1 MAIGL
6 VLLSLGLVTV
16 YLRESSDGA
25 LHGAQRIGV
34 SVLTPFEVAGERVAR
49 PFQDAWGWTSD
60 LFNAKD
66 DNAKLRRE
74 NRQLR
79 AAAIENQTARQEN
92 EHLRNQLNY
101 IEGTEF
107 PKDFKPVVTRVI
119 VQPQTVYHQEIMVAA
134 GSSDGVRVN
143 DPVVTDE
150 GLVGLVSE
158 VTPAAAKVR
167 LLTDDTSAASAEDIE
182 TGATWIILRGSTP
195 DAPLI
200 LDRVSKDQ
208 RVEENDAVVT
218 AGSQLGKYPSLF
230 PRKIPICTVTSVSQ
244 RDVDSFKTV
253 QCSPLVDFSAL
264 QDVIVLIPKDRP
276 S

>member
-1 MAIGL
+1 MALGL
-6 VLLSLGLVTV
+6 VLLSLALVTV

-34 SVLTPFEVAGERVAR
+34 SILTPFEVAGERIAR

-66 DNAKLRRE
+66 DNAKLRAE
-74 NRQLR
+74 NRELR
-79 AAAIENQTARQEN
+79 QRAIENQTALQEN
-92 EHLRNQLNY
+92 QHLRDQLNY
-101 IEGTEF
+101 IDGTNF
-107 PKDFKPVVTRVI
+107 PKDFRPVVTRVI
-119 VQPQTVYHQEIMVAA
+119 VQPQTVYRQEVIVAA
-134 GSSDGVRVN
+134 GSSDGVRVD

-158 VTPAAAKVR
+158 VTPDAAKVR
-167 LLTDDTSAASAEDIE
+167 LLTDDQSAASAQDIE
-182 TGATWIILRGSTP
+182 TGATGIVQRGSSP
-195 DAPLI
+195 DAPLV

-208 RVEENDAVVT
+208 RVEENDAIVT
-218 AGSQLGKYPSLF
+218 AGSQLGQYPSLF

-253 QCSPLVDFSAL
+253 QCSPLVDFAAL
-264 QDVIVLIPKDRP
+264 QDVIVLVPKDR
-276 S
+276 SR

>member
-1 MAIGL
+1 VAIGL

-66 DNAKLRRE
+66 DNAKLRAE

-92 EHLRNQLNY
+92 EHQRNQLNY

-134 GSSDGVRVN
+134 GSSNGVRVN

-158 VTPAAAKVR
+158 VTPDAAKVR
-167 LLTDDTSAASAEDIE
+167 LLTDDTSAASAQDIE
-182 TGATWIILRGSTP
+182 TGATGIILRGSTP
-195 DAPLI
+195 DAPLV

-218 AGSQLGKYPSLF
+218 AGSQFGKYPSLF

>member
-1 MAIGL
+1 VALGL

-34 SVLTPFEVAGERVAR
+34 SILTPFEVAGERIAR
-49 PFQDAWGWTSD
+49 PFQDAWGWTTD

-66 DNAKLRRE
+66 ENAKLREQNRE
-74 NRQLR
+74 LR

-119 VQPQTVYHQEIMVAA
+119 VQPQTVYRQEIMVAA
-134 GSSDGVRVN
+134 GSSNGIRVN

-158 VTPAAAKVR
+158 VTPRAAKVR
-167 LLTDDTSAASAEDIE
+167 LLTDDASAASAIARRP
-182 TGATWIILRGSTP
+182 THRSSST
-195 DAPLI
+195 AC
-200 LDRVSKDQ
+200 RRTSAS
-208 RVEENDAVVT
+208 RRT
-218 AGSQLGKYPSLF
+218 TPSSR
-230 PRKIPICTVTSVSQ
+230 PARS
-244 RDVDSFKTV
+244 
-253 QCSPLVDFSAL
+253 SAST
-264 QDVIVLIPKDRP
+264 RR
-276 S
+276 SSRARSRSAR

>member
-1 MAIGL
+1 VALAL

-34 SVLTPFEVAGERVAR
+34 SVLTPFEVAGERIAR
-49 PFQDAWGWTSD
+49 PFQDAWGWASD

-66 DNAKLRRE
+66 DNAKLREE
-74 NRQLR
+74 NQQLR
-79 AAAIENQTARQEN
+79 AAAIENKTAAQEN
-92 EHLRNQLNY
+92 THLRNVLNY
-101 IEGTEF
+101 IDGTNF
-107 PKDFKPVVTRVI
+107 PDDFKPVVTRVI
-119 VQPQTVYHQEIMVAA
+119 VQPQTVFNQEVIVAA
-134 GSSDGVRVN
+134 GSANGVRVN

-158 VTPAAAKVR
+158 VTPHAAKVR
-167 LLTDDTSAASAEDIE
+167 LLTDDESAASAIDVDTNA
-182 TGATWIILRGSTP
+182 TGIILRGSTP
-195 DAPLI
+195 DAPLV

-264 QDVIVLIPKDRP
+264 QDVIVLVPKARR

>member
-1 MAIGL
+1 MALGL

-60 LFNAKD
+60 LFNAKE
-66 DNAKLRRE
+66 DNAKLREE

-79 AAAIENQTARQEN
+79 RAAIENKTARQEN
-92 EHLRNQLNY
+92 IHLRNLLNY
-101 IEGTEF
+101 IDGTDF
-107 PKDFKPVVTRVI
+107 PTDFEPVATRVI
-119 VQPQTVYHQEIMVAA
+119 VQPQTVFRQEVIVAA

-158 VTPAAAKVR
+158 VTPDAAKVR
-167 LLTDDTSAASAEDIE
+167 LLTDDESAASAIDVDTNA
-182 TGATWIILRGSTP
+182 TGIIRRGSTP
-195 DAPLI
+195 DSPLI

-218 AGSQLGKYPSLF
+218 AGSRFSNYPSFF

-264 QDVIVLIPKDRP
+264 QDVIVLVPKERRP
-276 S
+276 